1 MSEEQVG
8 GMTVIEDGDMVSA
21 TRDTPPVEAP
31 EPEPDAE
38 PEPVPEPEPVA
49 TKTEG
54 EDEPEPEPAADRD
67 DKGRFKKPAE
77 KKVASI
83 QAKIDE
89 LTYRRREEERRVSEL
104 ERRRQTLEA
113 DTQPRTEPDR
123 RAEPAAPIS
132 FQDFAKDYQAKHP
145 DNTSY
150 EVLTDEYLKVRDA
163 YLLENFQKTQA
174 AAEDAR
180 QLAEATDSH
189 RVRMA
194 EAIAA
199 IPDWKVQSDA
209 ADSYLAQRGF
219 PQLPELM
226 KLAILRSPRS
236 EKIVVDLTQHPEIAF
251 QVALDAKD
259 LPVTPAAVKMV
270 RTVLESRLSATPAPA
285 SGPGIVARQSRSNVP
300 PKPVGSS
307 PIASEPS
314 SDDIPYE
321 GPGGMLE
328 RVTKVL
334 HRR

>member
-8 GMTVIEDGDMVSA
+8 GMTVIEDGDIVSA

-49 TKTEG
+49 TKAEG

-67 DKGRFKKPAE
+67 GKGRFKSHE
-77 KKVASI
+77 KRLASI
-83 QAKIDE
+83 QAKLNE
-89 LTYRRREEERRVSEL
+89 ATHLRRREEDRVAEL
-104 ERRRQTLEA
+104 EARRRQLESEISR
-113 DTQPRTEPDR
+113 PHTEPDKT
-123 RAEPAAPIS
+123 PGQLVS
-132 FQDFAKDYQAKHP
+132 FEQFAKDYQAQHP
-145 DNTSY
+145 ENTNY
-150 EVLTDEYLKVRDA
+150 EKVVEEHLKVRDA
-163 YLLENFQKTQA
+163 YLLENFQRTQA

-270 RTVLESRLSATPAPA
+270 RTVLESRLSPTPAPV

-300 PKPVGSS
+300 PKPVGASPVSS
-307 PIASEPS
+307 DPS
-314 SDDIPYE
+314 PDDIPYD